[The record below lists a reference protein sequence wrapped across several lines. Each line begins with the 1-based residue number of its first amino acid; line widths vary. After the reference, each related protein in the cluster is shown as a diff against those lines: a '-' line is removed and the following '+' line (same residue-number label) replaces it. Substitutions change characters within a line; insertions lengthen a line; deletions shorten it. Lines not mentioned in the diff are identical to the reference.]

1 MNNVKAP
8 NVVPN
13 VKVPNVKAPNVKVPN
28 VKAPNVKAPSE
39 FMEKLEVGLAV
50 LLVLLIIGLIIFG
63 VYKAMTAVGI
73 KPASKNSKEQ
83 CGLDIECKSNMCRF
97 GMCI

>member
-13 VKVPNVKAPNVKVPN
+13 VKAP
-28 VKAPNVKAPSE
+28 PSE
-39 FMEKLEVGLAV
+39 FMENLKMGLFITV
-50 LLVLLIIGLIIFG
+50 FLLFIGLILFG
-63 VYKAMTAVGI
+63 IYKALKAVGI

-97 GMCI
+97 GMCL